1 MKHYLFIA
9 FALLS
14 FLASTARA
22 QTSDAMDIVV
32 KAVEAMTYAGG
43 DAKMRIDMRIIDDH
57 GRERIRQMTLL
68 RRNEAPG
75 YGSQKYYVF
84 FSRPSDVK
92 GLVFMA
98 WKNIDRA
105 DDRWLYLPAL
115 DLVKRIAA
123 SDERTSFVGSHFF
136 YEDVSGR
143 NIDEDSHEF
152 IEETDEYYIIKSTPK
167 DPNDVEF
174 THYTSWVDKTTS
186 LPMRMEYTDRR
197 GEIYR
202 TLSVQ
207 TVEIIQGHPTIIDIE
222 MEDTA
227 MGGKTVLHYSAVKY
241 SIGIKE
247 NIFSERFL
255 RRPPREYLR

>member
-1 MKHYLFIA
+1 MKHFLLIA

-14 FLASTARA
+14 FRASTAHA
-22 QTSDAMDIVV
+22 QTPDAMDIVV
-32 KAVEAMTYAGG
+32 KAVEAMNYAGG
-43 DAKMRIDMRIIDDH
+43 DVRARIDMRIIDSH
-57 GRERIRQMTLL
+57 GRERIRQMTML

-75 YGSQKYYVF
+75 YGPQKYYVF

-92 GLVFMA
+92 EMVFMA

-123 SDERTSFVGSHFF
+123 SDERTRFVGSHFF

-152 IEETDEYYIIKSTPK
+152 VEETDDYYVIKSTPK
-167 DPNDVEF
+167 DLGDVEF
-174 THYTSWVDKTTS
+174 TDYTSWVDKTTY
-186 LPMRMEYTDRR
+186 LPMRMEYTNKR
-197 GEIYR
+197 GEVYR
-202 TLSVQ
+202 TFSVQ
-207 TVEIIQGHPTIIDIE
+207 TVETIQDHPTIIDVE
-222 MEDTA
+222 MEDAA

>member
-1 MKHYLFIA
+1 MKHYLLIA
-9 FALLS
+9 VALLFFS
-14 FLASTARA
+14 ISTARA
-22 QTSDAMDIVV
+22 QTPDAMDIVV
-32 KAVEAMTYAGG
+32 KAVEVMNYAGG
-43 DAKMRIDMRIIDDH
+43 DVKARIDMRIIDSH
-57 GRERIRQMTLL
+57 GRERMRQMTML

-75 YGSQKYYVF
+75 YGPQKYYVF
-84 FSRPSDVK
+84 FSRPSDIK
-92 GLVFMA
+92 DLVFMA

-143 NIDEDSHEF
+143 NIDEDNHEF
-152 IEETDEYYIIKSTPK
+152 IEETDEFYVIKSTPK
-167 DPNDVEF
+167 DPDDVEF
-174 THYTSWVDKTTS
+174 SHYSSWVDKTTY
-186 LPMRMEYTDRR
+186 LPIRMEYTNKR

-202 TLSVQ
+202 IFSVQ
-207 TVEIIQGHPTIIDIE
+207 TVETIQDHPTIIDVE

>member
-1 MKHYLFIA
+1 MKYYFLIA
-9 FALLS
+9 FVLLS
-14 FLASTARA
+14 FPISTAHA
-22 QTSDAMDIVV
+22 QAPSAMDIVV
-32 KAVEAMTYAGG
+32 KAVEAMNYAGG
-43 DAKMRIDMRIIDDH
+43 DVKARIDMRIIDSH
-57 GRERIRQMTLL
+57 GRERIRQMTML
-68 RRNEAPG
+68 RRNETSG
-75 YGSQKYYVF
+75 YGPQKYYVL

-92 GLVFMA
+92 EMVFMA
-98 WKNIDRA
+98 WKNTDRA

-143 NIDEDSHEF
+143 NIDEDHHEF
-152 IEETDEYYIIKSTPK
+152 IEETDEYYVIKSTPK
-167 DPNDVEF
+167 TPGDVEF
-174 THYTSWVDKTTS
+174 TNYTSWVDKTTY
-186 LPMRMEYTDRR
+186 LPIRIEYTGQR
-197 GEIYR
+197 GEVYR
-202 TLSVQ
+202 TFSVQ
-207 TVEIIQGHPTIIDIE
+207 TVEVIQNHPTIIDVQ

-247 NIFSERFL
+247 NVFSERFL